1 MTGVTNNVNQINAK
15 SFADLFKDKNNKSVS
30 EPMADI
36 INTINNYSN
45 QKRGRE
51 NNVII
56 IIMKY
61 ETQIKDLE
69 TINNKTAYIEN
80 SISELKEIIEKAK
93 NAEKFKEKDV
103 FFKAYI
109 DSFNKLKDESKNVQD
124 NTVLTYDSV
133 KGLLQSL
140 KDGLNVIF

>member
-1 MTGVTNNVNQINAK
+1 MFQDK
-15 SFADLFKDKNNKSVS
+15 KEAD
-30 EPMADI
+30 
-36 INTINNYSN
+36 
-45 QKRGRE
+45 G
-51 NNVII
+51 

-80 SISELKEIIEKAK
+80 SISELKEIIEKSK

-109 DSFNKLKDESKNVQD
+109 ESFNKLKDESKNVQD

>member
-93 NAEKFKEKDV
+93 NAE
-103 FFKAYI
+103 
-109 DSFNKLKDESKNVQD
+109 
-124 NTVLTYDSV
+124 
-133 KGLLQSL
+133 
-140 KDGLNVIF
+140 